1 MSLHS
6 YSRVWLHAVWGTLER
21 RPLLSKPAAVK
32 VSEYLH
38 QYASEKGLYMKI
50 NYVNPDHVHVLVDLR
65 TSLAIEEMMHLLK
78 GASSHWINEQ
88 NLLPCKFGWGRGY
101 GIFSVSHSGV
111 GKVAG
116 YIAQQEEHH
125 LKRSFSEELRR
136 LVERYGLKWH
146 KEDETVENGF
156 LHSGPPE
163 HPAEA
168 GC

>member
-1 MSLHS
+1 MSLHA

-21 RPLLSKPAAVK
+21 RPLLTKPAAAK

-38 QYASEKGLYMKI
+38 QYSSQKGIYMKI
-50 NYVNPDHVHVLVDLR
+50 NYVNPDHVHVLVDLP

-78 GASSHWINEQ
+78 GASSHWINESS
-88 NLLPCKFGWGRGY
+88 LLPRKFGWGRGY

-111 GKVAG
+111 GQVAR

-125 LKRSFSEELRR
+125 RKRSFSEELRM

-146 KEDETVENGF
+146 AEDETVENGCTG
-156 LHSGPPE
+156 SGS
-163 HPAEA
+163 AESPR
-168 GC
+168 